1 MRWLN
6 RFFSRCARTFGRV
19 KAERELAREIE
30 AHLALLADD
39 FQSRGMSSDEAR
51 LAARRAFGGV
61 EQTKELHREE
71 RSFMW
76 LEQVVQDVRHAARG
90 LRKSPVFAAA
100 ALLVLGLGIA
110 GAITVFCFLNALVL
124 NPYPYTQPGRLV
136 EIQFRGKSEGDGWR
150 TTVRIRDFFEF
161 QAQSAVFEAMGAY
174 SQWRHSLNL
183 TGQSLPG
190 LTAAE
195 RIDCGEASGGFL
207 RVLGV
212 HPALGRFF
220 DASEDLPGGPP
231 VVLLSYG
238 AWKSRYAGRPDVLGQ
253 TVDLSG
259 KTYTI
264 IGVMPAGLRLPGVPA
279 YELWRPAAYDPAV
292 ERGMRMDGDSL
303 VARLKP
309 GVPLGRADA
318 DLGLIERRLAMQY
331 PETNGGWE
339 VRAIPMAQ
347 EVARHAGRLLWAPM
361 AAVGLVLL
369 LACVNLAGLLLAR
382 GAARSKEMA
391 VRASLGASGFR
402 LVRQMLTEALLLS
415 LLGGVLAMVLA
426 RWAIGLLQSAFPR
439 DWGIDAALRIDTPV
453 LAFACGVT
461 LLTSVLFGLVPAVHG
476 SRTDL
481 NSTLKGMA
489 VAGAGAP
496 RNRLLSGLV
505 VVEVALALVLLAGGG
520 LLMKSFVRLL
530 RVDLGIRSDHL
541 LTFEIGLSGSKY
553 RSENRRSVFFDDLM
567 ARMRRLPGV
576 SSAAAVDA
584 LPMGGYFS
592 GGGFTIEG
600 RPAPPF
606 WRDMAAQY
614 CSATPAYF
622 RTMGIPVM
630 LGREF
635 DERDRDGA
643 PVAIVSQ
650 ALARRFFPNQN
661 PLGHHIN
668 EGRTIVGVIGD
679 VRHGGPARDS
689 EPQIYYPFPRKGDW
703 GASVALR
710 TAGDPLRLAQLVRG
724 EVRALDP
731 SLPIDKIRSM
741 EQVVAESLAE
751 PRLVTFLMSGFAMF
765 ALLLVAI
772 GLYGLVAYSVNRR
785 RHEIGVRIALGAG
798 YANVLGLVLRQG
810 ALLSVLGAALGTPAA
825 LAASR
830 LLRSLLHG
838 TQPTD
843 ASVFAAVSLLLV
855 LVALAASFVPAHGAA
870 RLNTLAALREE

>member
-39 FQSRGMSSDEAR
+39 FQSRGMSSGEAR

-76 LEQVVQDVRHAARG
+76 LEQGVQDVRHAARG

-124 NPYPYTQPGRLV
+124 NPYPYAQPGRLV

-161 QAQSAVFEAMGAY
+161 QAQSGVFEAMGSY

-195 RIDCGEASGGFL
+195 RIDCGEASAGFL

-238 AWKSRYAGRPDVLGQ
+238 TWKGRYAGRPDVLGQ

-264 IGVMPAGLRLPGVPA
+264 IGVMPAGLPLPGVPT

-303 VARLKP
+303 VARLRP
-309 GVPLGRADA
+309 GVPLSRADA
-318 DLGLIERRLAMQY
+318 DLRLIAHRLAIQY

-347 EVARHAGRLLWAPM
+347 EVARHAGRLLWVPM

-426 RWAIGLLQSAFPR
+426 RWAIGLLQAAFPR
-439 DWGIDAALRIDTPV
+439 DWGIDTALRIDTPV

-461 LLTSVLFGLVPAVHG
+461 LLTSVLFGLVPAVRG
-476 SRTDL
+476 ARTDL
-481 NSTLKGMA
+481 NSSLKGA
-489 VAGAGAP
+489 AAAGAGAP

-520 LLMKSFVRLL
+520 LLMKSFVSLL

-553 RSENRRSVFFDDLM
+553 GSENRRSAFFEDLM

-584 LPMGGYFS
+584 LPMGGNFS

-600 RPAPPF
+600 RPAPRF

-622 RTMGIPVM
+622 RTMGIPVL

-661 PLGHHIN
+661 PLGHRIN

-689 EPQIYYPFPRKGDW
+689 ELQIYYPFPRRGDW

-710 TAGDPLRLAQLVRG
+710 TAGDPLKLAQLVRG

-741 EQVVAESLAE
+741 EQVVAESLAK
-751 PRLVTFLMSGFAMF
+751 PRVVAFLMGGFAVF
-765 ALLLVAI
+765 ALLLAAI
-772 GLYGLVAYSVNRR
+772 GLYGVVAYSVSQR
-785 RHEIGVRIALGAG
+785 RHEIGVRLALGAG
-798 YANVLGLVLRQG
+798 YANVLGLVLRRG
-810 ALLSVLGAALGTPAA
+810 ALLSVLGTALGTPAA

-830 LLRSLLHG
+830 LLRSLLHD

-843 ASVFAAVSLLLV
+843 ASVFATVSLLLV

-870 RLNTLAALREE
+870 RLNAVAALREE

>member
-6 RFFSRCARTFGRV
+6 RFFSRCARTFGGAR
-19 KAERELAREIE
+19 AEREMAREIE

-39 FQSRGMSSDEAR
+39 FQSRGMSAGEAR

-61 EQTKELHREE
+61 EQTKELHREA
-71 RSFMW
+71 RSLMW
-76 LEQVVQDVRHAARG
+76 LEQIVQDVRHAARA

-100 ALLVLGLGIA
+100 AILVLGLGIA
-110 GAITVFCFLNALVL
+110 GAITVFCFLNAMVL
-124 NPYPYTQPGRLV
+124 NPYPYAQPGRLV
-136 EIQFRGKSEGDGWR
+136 EIQFRGKPEGDGWR
-150 TTVRIRDFFEF
+150 STVRIRDFFEF
-161 QAQSAVFEAMGAY
+161 QAQNTVFEAIGTY
-174 SQWRHSLNL
+174 SQWSRSLNL

-195 RIDCGEASGGFL
+195 RIDCGEASAGFL
-207 RVLGV
+207 RVLGL

-220 DASEDLPGGPP
+220 DSSEDLPGGFP
-231 VVLLSYG
+231 VVLLSHG
-238 AWKSRYAGRPDVLGQ
+238 AWKRRYGGRPDVLGQ

-264 IGVMPAGLRLPGVPA
+264 VGVMPAGLRLPGVPA

-292 ERGMRMDGDSL
+292 DRGTRMDGDSL
-303 VARLKP
+303 VARLRP
-309 GVPLGRADA
+309 GVPLSRATA
-318 DLGLIERRLAMQY
+318 DLRLIERRLATQY
-331 PETNGGWE
+331 PETNGGIE
-339 VRAIPMAQ
+339 VRAVPMAQ
-347 EVARHAGRLLWAPM
+347 EVARQAGRLLWVPM

-402 LVRQMLTEALLLS
+402 LVRQLLTESLLLS
-415 LLGGVLAMVLA
+415 WLGGALAMLLA
-426 RWAIGLLQSAFPR
+426 GWAIGLLQAAFPR
-439 DWGIDAALRIDTPV
+439 DWGIQTALRIDAPV

-461 LLTSVLFGLVPAVHG
+461 LLTGVLFGSIPALRA

-481 NSTLKGMA
+481 SGTLKGTA
-489 VAGAGAP
+489 AAGAAAP

-505 VVEVALALVLLAGGG
+505 VAEVSLALVLLAGGG

-530 RVDLGIRSDHL
+530 RVDLGIRPDHL
-541 LTFEIGLSGSKY
+541 LTFEIDLSGSRY
-553 RSENRRSVFFDDLM
+553 RSADRRSAFFEDLM

-584 LPMGGYFS
+584 LPMSGYFS

-600 RPAPPF
+600 LPAPRF

-622 RTMGIPVM
+622 RTMGIPVL

-661 PLGHHIN
+661 PLGRRIN
-668 EGRTIVGVIGD
+668 RGRTIVGVIGD
-679 VRHGGPARDS
+679 VRHGGPTRDS
-689 EPQIYYPFPRKGDW
+689 ELQIYYPFPREGDSV
-703 GASVALR
+703 ASVALR
-710 TAGDPLRLAQLVRG
+710 TPGDPLRLAQLVRG

-731 SLPIDKIRSM
+731 SLPADKIRSM

-751 PRLVTFLMSGFAMF
+751 PRLVAFLMGGFAMF
-765 ALLLVAI
+765 ALLLVSI

-810 ALLSVLGAALGTPAA
+810 ALLSVLGAALGTLAA

-830 LLRSLLHG
+830 LLRSLLYG
-838 TQPTD
+838 TQPGD
-843 ASVFAAVSLLLV
+843 AGVFAAVSLLLV
-855 LVALAASFVPAHGAA
+855 LVALAASFVPAHRAA
-870 RLNTLAALREE
+870 RLNALAALREE